1 MDTSGEIHRFTNVQA
16 ANPEFANLILRSNNK
31 YQYNPDGYD
40 PYFSANMSIT
50 KEFGDHVSLS
60 LYVNNFTFS
69 RQAVVSY
76 ATGVAAIFTPD
87 FYYGMS
93 VRIRF

>member
-1 MDTSGEIHRFTNVQA
+1 MIRKGLRFFVALMLSTACEGYVV
-16 ANPEFANLILRSNNK
+16 
-31 YQYNPDGYD
+31 QYNPDGYD